1 MKVYLV
7 IKDAKEL
14 EGDEW
19 ADALEIFATME
30 LADECVQKTMEES
43 GSPPEIIIT
52 ELIGS

>member
-7 IKDAKEL
+7 VKDAEAL
-14 EGDEW
+14 NGDEW
-19 ADALEIFATME
+19 ADEFAIFATIE
-30 LADECVQKTMEES
+30 LARKYVQKTMEES